1 MKANLYFKKVSDKI
15 VIPIAKVLVKLK
27 VSPDLITVIGVI
39 ATSLVSVI
47 FIAQGKWLIGSIL
60 LFFVTA
66 LDLLDGA
73 MARLMQRESLWGA
86 FLDSVMDRISD
97 GVILGSLI
105 YYFYSIQDTTL
116 MVLTIWALVM
126 SEVTSYTRARAE
138 SVGLTAKV
146 GIAERPERLAFVVW
160 GTFLTALGLSW
171 MSAVM
176 VWGLALVSTITVG
189 QRISHVRRQVKNLS

>member
-1 MKANLYFKKVSDKI
+1 
-15 VIPIAKVLVKLK
+15 
-27 VSPDLITVIGVI
+27 
-39 ATSLVSVI
+39 
-47 FIAQGKWLIGSIL
+47 
-60 LFFVTA
+60 
-66 LDLLDGA
+66 
-73 MARLMQRESLWGA
+73 MQRESGWGA

-105 YYFYSIQDTTL
+105 YYFYSIQNTTL

-138 SVGLTAKV
+138 SVGLEAKV

-176 VWGLALVSTITVG
+176 IWGLALVSTITVG

>member
-1 MKANLYFKKVSDKI
+1 MRANLYFKKVSDKI

-27 VSPDLITVIGVI
+27 VSPDLITVIGVV

-47 FIAQGKWLIGSIL
+47 FIAQGEWLIGSIL

-73 MARLMQRESLWGA
+73 MARLMQRESVWGA

-105 YYFYSIQDTTL
+105 YYFYSIQNTTL

-138 SVGLTAKV
+138 SVGLEAKV

-176 VWGLALVSTITVG
+176 IWGLALVSTITVG

>member
-105 YYFYSIQDTTL
+105 YYFYSIQNTTL

-138 SVGLTAKV
+138 SVGLEAKV

-176 VWGLALVSTITVG
+176 IWGLALVSTITVG

>member
-47 FIAQGKWLIGSIL
+47 FIAQGEWLIGSIL

-73 MARLMQRESLWGA
+73 MARLMQRESVWGA

-105 YYFYSIQDTTL
+105 YYFYSIQNTTL

-126 SEVTSYTRARAE
+126 SEVTSYTRAKAE
-138 SVGLTAKV
+138 SVGLAAKV

-176 VWGLALVSTITVG
+176 IWGLALVSTITVG

>member
-138 SVGLTAKV
+138 SVGLEAKV

-176 VWGLALVSTITVG
+176 IWGLALVSTITVG

>member
-27 VSPDLITVIGVI
+27 VSPDLITVIGVV

-47 FIAQGKWLIGSIL
+47 FIAQGEWLIGSIL

-73 MARLMQRESLWGA
+73 MARLMQRESVWGA

-105 YYFYSIQDTTL
+105 YYFYSIQNTTL

-138 SVGLTAKV
+138 SVGLEAKV

-176 VWGLALVSTITVG
+176 IWGLALVSTITVG

>member
-105 YYFYSIQDTTL
+105 YYFYSIQNTTL

-138 SVGLTAKV
+138 SVGLEAKV

>member
-138 SVGLTAKV
+138 SVGLEAKV

>member
-176 VWGLALVSTITVG
+176 IWGLALVSTITVG